1 LRRTRV
7 RAIRREQRLGAD
19 SPQSNRQLIWEH
31 FKDVLTL
38 LGCEFFIAGILE
50 LAVRLFPDSLPLV
63 QKCRNVLEWGAAA
76 TISYLIV
83 ESIVRM
89 GLQYSLEMLRQM
101 ERSARSKE
109 NSK

>member
-1 LRRTRV
+1 
-7 RAIRREQRLGAD
+7 
-19 SPQSNRQLIWEH
+19 
-31 FKDVLTL
+31 
-38 LGCEFFIAGILE
+38 
-50 LAVRLFPDSLPLV
+50 
-63 QKCRNVLEWGAAA
+63 VLEWGAAA